1 MLLLISGSLRKES
14 FNTKLLH
21 VVAGVY
27 GGHSQFADLNFP
39 LFNEDLEAEL
49 DGVPPEVQKLSD
61 QIKGAD
67 AVVIASPEYNKNMT
81 GVLKNALDW
90 VSRTKGGPWK
100 GKPVALVGA
109 SPSREGAARAMH
121 SVVLAIK
128 PFQPRLITGPELQ
141 VALADKEFASDGSL
155 PNERYMATIQALV
168 DNIKAEVARDAS

>member
-21 VVAGVY
+21 VIARAY
-27 GGHSQFADLNFP
+27 GGLSELADLNLP

-49 DGVPPEVQKLSD
+49 DGVPTEVQKLSD
-61 QIKGAD
+61 QIKAAE
-67 AVVIASPEYNKNMT
+67 AVIIASPEYNKNLT

-100 GKPVALVGA
+100 DKPVALVGA
-109 SPSREGAARAMH
+109 SPGREGAARAMH

-128 PFQPRLITGPELQ
+128 PFQPRLISGPELHI
-141 VALADKEFASDGSL
+141 AAAHSEFAQDGTL
-155 PNERYMATIQALV
+155 PNERYMATIEAIVQNL
-168 DNIKAEVARDAS
+168 KDATA

>member
-21 VVAGVY
+21 VIAGVY
-27 GGHSQFADLNFP
+27 GGEAVLADLTLP

-49 DGVPPEVQKLSD
+49 DGVPTEVQTLAD
-61 QIKGAD
+61 QIKQSD

-90 VSRTKGGPWK
+90 VSRTKDGPWK

-109 SPSREGAARAMH
+109 SPGREGAARAMH
-121 SVVLAIK
+121 SLVLAIK
-128 PFQPRLITGPELQ
+128 PFQPRLIMGPEVHIAQ
-141 VALADKEFASDGSL
+141 AHKEFAEDGTL
-155 PNERYMATIQALV
+155 QNERYMDTISTLV
-168 DNIKAEVARDAS
+168 ANLKAEVAR